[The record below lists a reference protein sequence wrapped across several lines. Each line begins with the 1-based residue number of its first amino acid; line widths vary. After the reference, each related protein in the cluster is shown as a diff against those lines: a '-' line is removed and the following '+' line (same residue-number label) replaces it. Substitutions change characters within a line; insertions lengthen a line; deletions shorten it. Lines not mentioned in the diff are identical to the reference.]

1 MRTSRAFVLH
11 LEPCLT
17 SWARGLAHAR
27 RKREC
32 ALTTAITCVTLLAT
46 SPANGAANPSPR
58 QSISGTYRYD
68 PAIRRV
74 HLDEQSAKTVSPNRT
89 SQSPAPPGPKQ
100 SDNTLVLPTMTVRGA
115 QEKLARTLPRL
126 SADEPVM
133 NIPVEPWESKEGRR
147 VRLVK
152 KHFTPLEQALGRMLG
167 QNQQKRAGEKEA
179 AVSAALQLN
188 DVADLME
195 LSALAGLDDAAEQKK
210 LRAEYLKAYYAR
222 PR

>member
-1 MRTSRAFVLH
+1 MLQ
-11 LEPCLT
+11 LEPCITL
-17 SWARGLAHAR
+17 WARAR
-27 RKREC
+27 RKRGG
-32 ALTTAITCVTLLAT
+32 ALATAITCVALLAT
-46 SPANGAANPSPR
+46 SPANASANPSPR
-58 QSISGTYRYD
+58 QSISGIYRYD

-74 HLDEQSAKTVSPNRT
+74 HLEEQSAKTVSSNRT
-89 SQSPAPPGPKQ
+89 SQHPRQPLPKQ
-100 SDNTLVLPTMTVRGA
+100 SDDTLVLPTMTVRGA

-126 SADEPVM
+126 SVDEPVM

-179 AVSAALQLN
+179 AVSASLQLN
-188 DVADLME
+188 DLADLME
-195 LSALAGLDDAAEQKK
+195 LSAIAGLDDAETQKK